1 MCGRPLPAWVVEA
14 DVPGAVALAAV
25 VLGAVLL
32 GAAGLDEAALGAGVI
47 RVVGADGPAFT
58 VTEATVDSARDRVT
72 SWSPAARADT
82 SRDPEPLASVIKV
95 PTLVPSTATS

>member
-1 MCGRPLPAWVVEA
+1 M
-14 DVPGAVALAAV
+14 PGAVALAAV

-47 RVVGADGPAFT
+47 GVVGADGPAFT
-58 VTEATVDSARDRVT
+58 VTEATVDSAKDRVRVT